1 MSDIDRTRMIP
12 LHIADQAVA
21 ACDAEIAKLRD
32 ENARLRS
39 FCTRTIIPN
48 IDLEKENARLKA
60 EVERLTE
67 RLGGVRLIVT
77 EEMYDELNT
86 KYLEQQHELQNIAL
100 TARQIL
106 DEKIDL
112 KEQVERLT
120 KAVMHSPAAQL
131 KLKELEGKTTFDEIN
146 PDNQ

>member
-1 MSDIDRTRMIP
+1 MIP

-60 EVERLTE
+60 EVERLT
-67 RLGGVRLIVT
+67 
-77 EEMYDELNT
+77 
-86 KYLEQQHELQNIAL
+86 K
-100 TARQIL
+100 
-106 DEKIDL
+106 
-112 KEQVERLT
+112 QVERLIVSLQ
-120 KAVMHSPAAQL
+120 KSHDEHGEAL
-131 KLKELEGKTTFDEIN
+131 YKLKYKNERQTPRKKRSS
-146 PDNQ
+146 